1 MKKILALSVVAM
13 ALVGCQSTQQESK
26 PVVETS
32 PAYLECNF
40 GGEYY
45 EVAAPKWKCEPN
57 TNREMYA
64 KQASGSSANKS
75 GGVAHQRQLAI
86 LDANRTLAG
95 QFKTDVIAT
104 IKSSSGTLG
113 IDGAAGGAG
122 ATKDVSEAL
131 VNFKLK
137 GTEIIRTMT
146 GPNGHVYVHVGM
158 PRAALQQNIDLAL
171 EVVQENAPNA
181 LPTNVTPAQN
191 KQLSDDIAK
200 ALEGM

>member
-1 MKKILALSVVAM
+1 MVAM
-13 ALVGCQSTQQESK
+13 ALTGCQSTQQNVT

-32 PAYLECNF
+32 SAYLECNF

-45 EVAAPKWKCEPN
+45 EVAAPKWICEPN
-57 TNREMYA
+57 TDREMYA

-75 GGVAHQRQLAI
+75 GGTAHQRQLAI

-95 QFKTDVIAT
+95 QFKLDVIAT

-113 IDGAAGGAG
+113 IDGAAGGSG
-122 ATKDVSEAL
+122 ASKDTSEAL
-131 VNFKLK
+131 VNFELK
-137 GTEIIRTMT
+137 GTEIINTII

-158 PRAALQQNIDLAL
+158 PRAVLQQNIDLAIDT
-171 EVVQENAPNA
+171 VQEKSPDTLSSNM
-181 LPTNVTPAQN
+181 TPEQN